1 MPPAATATGVVT
13 TTPDGAEDGHTSR
26 TNPGPST
33 CTAPGSRV
41 VPHRRATGPAL
52 WSSDKP
58 GCGANTKQGE
68 PHCLEPQSSAPTRT
82 A

>member
-1 MPPAATATGVVT
+1 MTSVLTMPPAATATGVVT

-26 TNPGPST
+26 TNLGPSS

-52 WSSDKP
+52 WSSDNQ
-58 GCGANTKQGE
+58 GAG
-68 PHCLEPQSSAPTRT
+68 PTPSKENPI